1 MIGSKYQGI
10 SKISDITGNFGE
22 QTEKAVRDFQKI
34 FNLKVDGIVGK
45 KTWKKICLV
54 YSLIK
59 RLFGDYNDVEE
70 GAINNVSLR
79 FGNEGPLVK
88 ELQHDLND
96 ILKYTSWH
104 EKLEEDGI

>member
-1 MIGSKYQGI
+1 M
-10 SKISDITGNFGE
+10 
-22 QTEKAVRDFQKI
+22 
-34 FNLKVDGIVGK
+34 
-45 KTWKKICLV
+45 
-54 YSLIK
+54 
-59 RLFGDYNDVEE
+59 FGDYNDVEE

-104 EKLEEDGI
+104 EKLEEDGIFGEKTKNQLKISKKYLG